1 MATTTKA
8 RNGNATKTTP
18 AKTTAKPAPSLDLSD
33 PKVATKAIRN
43 ALFQTYKVKVALRT
57 ESAIIPAYYG
67 FREVMG
73 NATSAAVKKNN
84 GTFDWQAWN
93 TKVFPKLFGEPDSLK
108 FDLAVMAQIAAHF
121 DAAIPEDPDEGI
133 RALIDVNRRSLER
146 RNGRKAADP
155 DVPDVLDSLDDLDL
169 DDELEEDADDDLE
182 ETDEDDLDLDDE

>member
-1 MATTTKA
+1 
-8 RNGNATKTTP
+8 
-18 AKTTAKPAPSLDLSD
+18 
-33 PKVATKAIRN
+33 
-43 ALFQTYKVKVALRT
+43 VKLALRA
-57 ESAIIPAYYG
+57 ESAAIPAYYG

-108 FDLAVMAQIAAHF
+108 FDLAVMAQMASHF

-133 RALIDVNRRSLER
+133 RALIEVNRRSLER
-146 RNGRKAADP
+146 RNGRKSAEP

-169 DDELEEDADDDLE
+169 DDELEEDADDDL
-182 ETDEDDLDLDDE
+182 DEVDDDELDLDDE

>member
-18 AKTTAKPAPSLDLSD
+18 AKTSAKPSPSLDLSD

-121 DAAIPEDPDEGI
+121 DAAISEDPDDGI
-133 RALIDVNRRSLER
+133 RALIEVNRRSLER
-146 RNGRKAADP
+146 RNGRKFDP

-169 DDELEEDADDDLE
+169 DDELEEDADDDLA
-182 ETDEDDLDLDDE
+182 ETDDDDLDLDDE